1 MSRYFSSNLNQNNIA
16 HNEIC
21 VTLGLKISQGALYGT
36 WLCSE
41 ASRTLLNG
49 IINNNKAIIF
59 LFFICGYWSILAV
72 SALIF
77 FLCQAFYFRLVL
89 MQLNLKNLQNSTVH
103 KTKPKHQAEKL
114 LHGWQQCLIITLSPT
129 IQNTWQY
136 VSCEFCGLLNV
147 SAYIKS
153 TGFKATDSIILK
165 RNA

>member
-21 VTLGLKISQGALYGT
+21 VTLGLKISQGALHGT

-77 FLCQAFYFRLVL
+77 FPVSSLLLQACPNATEPKKLAKFHCP
-89 MQLNLKNLQNSTVH
+89 QN
-103 KTKPKHQAEKL
+103 KTQTPSWKITSWLTAMPYHHTKSNNSEHLTICKL
-114 LHGWQQCLIITLSPT
+114 RILWITE
-129 IQNTWQY
+129 
-136 VSCEFCGLLNV
+136 CFCIYKINW
-147 SAYIKS
+147 I
-153 TGFKATDSIILK
+153 
-165 RNA
+165 